1 EANLEGANLVGANL
15 GGADLRG
22 ANLLG
27 ALTRVNDFVVD
38 SITDPVITELNEADR
53 AALAQDADLCGSR
66 YDQQTQWPDMFEIP
80 TCAILVE

>member
-1 EANLEGANLVGANL
+1 M
-15 GGADLRG
+15 
-22 ANLLG
+22 
-27 ALTRVNDFVVD
+27 NDFVVD